1 MALTRRLSILLSPD
15 LYDRTERLAAT
26 TGRSL
31 GEVVRE
37 ALERILNEQSESG
50 RLAAVERLAA
60 LSLPVGTP
68 DGVVSQMERGRAQ

>member
-1 MALTRRLSILLSPD
+1 MSLTRRLSVLLTPD
-15 LYDRTERLAAT
+15 LYDRTEKLAAT

-37 ALERILNEQSESG
+37 ALERILNEQSEPG

-60 LSLPVGTP
+60 ISLPVGTP
-68 DGVVSQMERGRAQ
+68 DGVVAQIERGRTQ